1 MCWLRRPPR
10 KSDYETA
17 EEYEDAL
24 NDYCDAAEAHYEEK
38 KLDEVD

>member
-1 MCWLRRPPR
+1 MSWLSRPPR

-24 NDYCDAAEAHYEEK
+24 NAYCDAAEAHYEEK
-38 KLDEVD
+38 KFEEED